1 MRKLLF
7 LLALS
12 LSINGFAQETKWNA
26 WTKKYTGQK
35 NYFPEYGNLPK
46 SKDEIK
52 SDKDF
57 TETITKLGYSKQ
69 EGSKQLA
76 TKGWNFLRQGDYE
89 NAMLR
94 FNQSWLLDNTNVNA
108 LWGFGTIMG
117 VLENS
122 DDALKYLE
130 LAYKTDSTVSRLLV
144 DIATAYLIRFNI
156 NSDKRD
162 LDSGLSSLLN
172 FLKVDNKNEE
182 ALYKTSIFYFH
193 LEDYNSAWTYLHK
206 CYDNGGRPVQQG
218 FVNTLSEKMKDPKK

>member
-12 LSINGFAQETKWNA
+12 LSINGTAQETKWNT
-26 WTKKYTGQK
+26 WTKKYKGQK
-35 NYFPEYGNLPK
+35 NYFPEYGNMPK

-52 SDKDF
+52 ADNDF
-57 TETITKLGYSKQ
+57 IETITKLGYSKQ

-76 TKGWNFLRQGDYE
+76 TKGWDFLRQGNYE

-94 FNQSWLLDNTNVNA
+94 FNQSWLLNNTNVNA

-117 VLENS
+117 ILENS
-122 DDALKYLE
+122 DDAIKYLE
-130 LAYKTDSTVSRLLV
+130 LAYKTDTTVSRLLV

-156 NSDKRD
+156 SNDKKD
-162 LDSGLSSLLN
+162 LNTGLSSLLI
-172 FLKVDNKNEE
+172 FLNVDSKNEE

-193 LEDYNSAWTYLHK
+193 LEDYSSAWTYLHK
-206 CYDNGGRPVQQG
+206 CKDNGGRPIQQG
-218 FVNTLSEKMKDPKK
+218 YVNALSEKMRDPKK